1 MDKKHKRLA
10 RSLCLQI
17 LFANNFSKNTFE
29 NLIDNFFNSD
39 DADLEENVFNNNQIL
54 YASKL
59 FYATIENEQNVDK
72 LIEKKL
78 VNWEMNRLATM
89 DRMILRMALSEMIYI
104 DEVPP
109 KVSITEAV
117 EIAKEFSSED
127 SSGFV
132 NGIMDA
138 IYNEIFVSK
147 DKTLISKRKN

>member
-17 LFANNFSKNTFE
+17 LFANSFSSNSFKELAN
-29 NLIDNFFNSD
+29 NFFKNND
-39 DADLEENVFNNNQIL
+39 TDLGKEVFTEKQIL

-59 FYATIENEQNVDK
+59 FQVTLKNEEHVDK

-89 DRMILRMALSEMIYI
+89 DRMILRMALSEMLFI
-104 DEVPP
+104 DDVPP
-109 KVSITEAV
+109 KVSIAEAV

-138 IYNEIFVSK
+138 IYNEVVHPKNKKTSK
-147 DKTLISKRKN
+147 KES

>member
-17 LFANNFSKNTFE
+17 LFANSFSNNSFKK
-29 NLIDNFFNSD
+29 LADNFFKNKD
-39 DADLEENVFNNNQIL
+39 IDLQKTVFSEKQLI
-54 YASKL
+54 YSSKL
-59 FYATIENEQNVDK
+59 FDVTLKNEKYIDE

-78 VNWEMNRLATM
+78 VNWEMNRLAMM
-89 DRMILRMALSEMIYI
+89 DRMILRMAISEMLFI

-109 KVSITEAV
+109 KVSIAEAV

-138 IYNEIFVSK
+138 IYNELIDTK
-147 DKTLISKRKN
+147 KPDKKGN

>member
-17 LFANNFSKNTFE
+17 LFANSFLSNSFGE
-29 NLIDNFFNSD
+29 LLDNFFKNND
-39 DADLEENVFNNNQIL
+39 TDLGKTAFTDEQIA

-59 FYATIENEQNVDK
+59 FKSTLKNEEYVDGM
-72 LIEKKL
+72 IEKKL
-78 VNWEMNRLATM
+78 VNWEMSRLATM
-89 DRMILRMALSEMIYI
+89 DRMILRMAISEMLFI

-109 KVSITEAV
+109 KVSIAEAV
-117 EIAKEFSSED
+117 EIAKDFSSED

-138 IYNEIFVSK
+138 IYNEEVDSK
-147 DKTLISKRKN
+147 KISKKEN